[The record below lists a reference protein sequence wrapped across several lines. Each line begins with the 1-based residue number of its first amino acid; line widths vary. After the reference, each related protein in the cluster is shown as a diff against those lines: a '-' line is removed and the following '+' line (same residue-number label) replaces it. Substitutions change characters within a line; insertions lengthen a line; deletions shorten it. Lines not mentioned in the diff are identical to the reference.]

1 MAARFRIVKLPLNK
15 SQDFWCNITST
26 DEIKAEMSGKN
37 NKPHLVKRKHSISA
51 QTTHAN
57 DDDVG
62 LFYNHR
68 CWGTLHSLGKPRT
81 PLHTKVFWSWN
92 SIMIPNTAATLHQ
105 NFWKIENKRL
115 CNGPEKVPWLK
126 KLDWNAVP
134 ELKWAVHKQ
143 MAAKK
148 SGPKFLRSVLR
159 DSQSQTEIRSFRF
172 MLLNVGSTSYWIM
185 GCT

>member
-1 MAARFRIVKLPLNK
+1 MR
-15 SQDFWCNITST
+15 S
-26 DEIKAEMSGKN
+26 
-37 NKPHLVKRKHSISA
+37 KRKCLVRIINHIWWN
-51 QTTHAN
+51 AN
-57 DDDVG
+57 TAYQHKQLTPMMMILG

-81 PLHTKVFWSWN
+81 PPHTKVFWSWN

-134 ELKWAVHKQ
+134 EFKWAVHKQ